1 MRVRATPKASRNAI
15 GEVVADGQ
23 GYGVLKVAVTA
34 VPEKG
39 SANAAVIG
47 LLAKAWRLRKT
58 DMTILRGQTDR
69 NKMVLIAGGNAEMLR
84 GLETLIGISPKGTI
98 KDD

>member
-1 MRVRATPKASRNAI
+1 
-15 GEVVADGQ
+15 VVADGQ
-23 GYGVLKVAVTA
+23 GYGVLKVAVTT

-47 LLAKAWRLRKT
+47 ILAKAWRLQKT
-58 DMTILRGQTDR
+58 DITILRGQTDR
-69 NKMVLIAGGNAEMLR
+69 HKTVLIAGGNAKMLK